1 MAEHKGDE
9 LSATG
14 SHRAWSG
21 ETTGPVVRAGAPRDP
36 QRNWLD
42 RAHPSPQQPVN
53 SRHAAITR
61 SLNTWSNARAL
72 SRHVIGEARA
82 RGYAKLR
89 LGTRNS
95 LPAMLRSNVHALDL
109 SRITRK

>member
-14 SHRAWSG
+14 SHRAWTG
-21 ETTGPVVRAGAPRDP
+21 ETGPVVRAGAPRDP

-42 RAHPSPQQPVN
+42 RAHPPTQQPTN

-61 SLNTWSNARAL
+61 SLNSWSNYK
-72 SRHVIGEARA
+72 SWTDKV
-82 RGYAKLR
+82 
-89 LGTRNS
+89 
-95 LPAMLRSNVHALDL
+95 RSNWDKDPK
-109 SRITRK
+109 SGK